1 MARTEKSVKFEWR
14 TLPDIEN
21 DANGNDRQGAKLYI
35 SIFFNLRYCEIYDVI
50 SMQIN
55 TISSS
60 LQLCTLTAIA
70 YVG

>member
-1 MARTEKSVKFEWR
+1 MMPMV
-14 TLPDIEN
+14 
-21 DANGNDRQGAKLYI
+21 NDRQGAKLYI
-35 SIFFNLRYCEIYDVI
+35 SIFLNLRYCEIYDVI